1 MRSFSAAL
9 VVLLLTS
16 ASTARGR
23 ERVAVASFKMIGAE
37 IQDPT
42 RQAQART
49 SLVGG
54 LAASDLEVVPAVE
67 VQGALAGA
75 PELATHVP
83 TLDAKAIV
91 DAYRIWDTDVG
102 ARKTK

>member
-75 PELATHVP
+75 PELANCDTTP
-83 TLDAKAIV
+83 CLR
-91 DAYRIWDTDVG
+91 RIGELTN
-102 ARKTK
+102 ARWVV